1 MTHVSRVYGKRPN
14 MNSVGERLREERRRL
29 GLTQDQLACLAGVTR
44 RAQTRY
50 ETDANSA
57 SSTYFSAVAE
67 VGIDVL
73 YVLTGKRA
81 VPVQSTLTNEELALL
96 DNYRHSSREDQ
107 AALRRMGLALSKP
120 PSSKQRNGTT
130 GGE

>member
-1 MTHVSRVYGKRPN
+1 MS
-14 MNSVGERLREERRRL
+14 SVGARLREERRRL
-29 GLTQDQLACLAGVTR
+29 GLTQDQLALIAGVTR

-57 SSTYFSAVAE
+57 SSAYFSAIAE

-73 YVLTGKRA
+73 YVLTGRRA
-81 VPVQSTLTNEELALL
+81 IPVQATLSEEELALL

-107 AALRRMGLALSKP
+107 AAMRRMGLAM
-120 PSSKQRNGTT
+120 SKQTSEKKRNGTT
-130 GGE
+130 GGA

>member
-1 MTHVSRVYGKRPN
+1 M
-14 MNSVGERLREERRRL
+14 REERRRL
-29 GLTQDQLACLAGVTR
+29 GLTQDQLAGIAGVTR

-57 SSTYFSAVAE
+57 SSTYFSTIAE
-67 VGIDVL
+67 TGIDVL
-73 YVLTGKRA
+73 YVLTGKRS

-107 AALRRMGLALSKP
+107 AALRRMGLALSKSP
-120 PSSKQRNGTT
+120 ARKQRNGTT
-130 GGE
+130 GEE